1 MIYDSLKNFADYAG
15 IAPAAWKAV
24 AEFLRTATPDMAG
37 GCHELGNGV
46 RALVQKYHPH
56 AADADKLE
64 IHRNFADIQ
73 LLLAGRE
80 SIIYSAIDGL
90 DTVVDYVPADDY
102 ALYRMAGA
110 GVPLELVPGNFSVF
124 LPGEG
129 HMPGVGCPDSDVVK
143 VVVKVPAEAFVKAA
157 K

>member
-73 LLLAGRE
+73 LLLAGKE
-80 SIIYSAIDGL
+80 SILCRPVDGL
-90 DTVVDYVPADDY
+90 EVTLPYDGGKDIAFYRAAEGNSVTVT
-102 ALYRMAGA
+102 
-110 GVPLELVPGNFSVF
+110 LEPGKFAVF
-124 LPGEG
+124 FPEEG
-129 HMPGVGCPDSDVVK
+129 HMPGLSCAGAGREVVK
-143 VVVKVPAEAFVKAA
+143 VVVKIAVTEF
-157 K
+157 